1 MLMTRILILFFIICI
16 AQSAIDSSALAQS
29 KSSVKDTMRIAVA
42 DSIRRSKNLETVT
55 VTAER
60 PLSATSDKSFRDSD
74 FVLRP
79 LNSAQDLLRLVP
91 GLVLAQHAGG
101 GKAEQIFLRG
111 FDADHGT
118 DVNISVDDVPVNML
132 SHGHGQG
139 YADLHFIIPETI
151 QEVDVVKGPYDTRYG
166 DLATAGVVAFQTKD
180 SLDHNLLKMEGGS
193 FEEYRALALIKG
205 PESQTIQSYFGTDL
219 FYTRGPFDVPQDF
232 HRLNLFAKTTASLGD
247 DAKLSASLFSFS
259 SSWNANGQI
268 PERAVAEGLIDRF
281 GSLDSTEGG
290 ATSRTT
296 ADITY
301 TSGGD
306 SPLTLTASYTDYH
319 FRLFSDFTFFLV
331 DTTQGDE
338 IEQTDARTM
347 VAFRGERTLPWILGD
362 AIMNT
367 KIGVST
373 RNDDI
378 VVGLYHDS
386 ARVRLGTVVDAAIQE
401 SETGPYIEQ
410 EIGLGWIQFIFGLR
424 ADYATVN
431 VQNLLNP
438 GAQPNGINQQ
448 ILLSPKAN
456 ASIPVANDA
465 TVFLNFGD
473 GFHSNDARAIV
484 QSPGIPTLPRAI
496 GGEIGLRYGEPSE
509 FFSCSSSLWYLYL
522 QSELVWDGD
531 EGTLIAQGSTR
542 REGVDLEAH
551 IRPTDWLTVGGDAT
565 ISQGRFIDSTVG
577 NNYIP
582 LAPNFTLTANAL
594 ARWNAFSAAL
604 RLRHVDDRP
613 ANTNNTLTAQGY
625 SVFDLSLSYNLTA
638 WEFYANIENLFN
650 VAWNEAQ
657 FAITSRIYDHG
668 VLEPAITDIDFT
680 AGTPFSI
687 RMGIAYRF

>member
-1 MLMTRILILFFIICI
+1 MLISRTGYSLLIVIAILFALHTCAY
-16 AQSAIDSSALAQS
+16 AQL
-29 KSSVKDTMRIAVA
+29 KDTSRISSKA
-42 DSIRRSKNLETVT
+42 DTVHSGKAQEVT
-55 VTAER
+55 ITAER
-60 PLSATSDKSFRDSD
+60 PLSAASDKSFRDSD
-74 FVLRP
+74 FALRP
-79 LNSAQDLLRLVP
+79 RNSAQDMLRLVP

-151 QEVDVVKGPYDTRYG
+151 QEVDVVKGPYSTRYG
-166 DLATAGVVAFQTKD
+166 DLATAGVIAFQTKD
-180 SLDHNLLKMEGGS
+180 SLTNNLLKLEGGS
-193 FEEYRALALIKG
+193 FDEYRALALIKG
-205 PESQTIQSYFGTDL
+205 PESQTIHSYFGTDL

-232 HRLNLFAKTTASLGD
+232 HRLNLFAKATASLGE
-247 DAKLSASLFSFS
+247 DAKISASLFSFS
-259 SSWNANGQI
+259 SDWNANGQI
-268 PERAVAEGLIDRF
+268 PERAVSEGLIDRF

-296 ADITY
+296 ANITY
-301 TSGGD
+301 TSGGE

-319 FRLFSDFTFFLV
+319 FRLFSDFTFYLV

-338 IEQTDARTM
+338 VEQTDARTM
-347 VAFRGERTLPWILGD
+347 LAFRGERLFPWIMGD

-373 RNDDI
+373 RSDDI
-378 VVGLYHDS
+378 EAAIYHDS
-386 ARVRLGTVVDAAIQE
+386 ARVRLNNVVDAAIQE
-401 SETGPYIEQ
+401 RETGPYIEQ
-410 EIGLGWIQFIFGLR
+410 EIGLSWIQFIFGLR
-424 ADYATVN
+424 ADYATVD
-431 VQNLLNP
+431 VQNLINP
-438 GAQPNGINQQ
+438 GQQPNGINQQ
-448 ILLSPKAN
+448 LILSPKAN
-456 ASIPVANDA
+456 ASIPITDDA
-465 TVFLNFGD
+465 TAFLNFGY

-496 GGEIGLRYGEPSE
+496 GSEIGLRYGEPSE

-542 REGVDLEAH
+542 REGIDFEAR
-551 IRPTDWLTVGGDAT
+551 IRPTDWLTFGGDAT
-565 ISQGRFIDSTVG
+565 ISQGRFIDSAVG

-582 LAPNFTLTANAL
+582 LAPNFTLTANAV
-594 ARWNAFSAAL
+594 ARFGDFSAAL
-604 RLRHVDDRP
+604 RLRHVGDRP
-613 ANTNNTLTAQGY
+613 ANQNNTLTAQGY
-625 SVFDLSLSYNLTA
+625 SVFDFSLSYNLTA

-657 FAITSRIYDHG
+657 FATVSRIYIHG
-668 VLEPAITDIDFT
+668 VLEPDPVDDLDFT
-680 AGTPFSI
+680 AGTPFSL
-687 RMGIAYRF
+687 RMGVAYRF

>member
-1 MLMTRILILFFIICI
+1 MLILRTSFAALFI
-16 AQSAIDSSALAQS
+16 SGALSGLWNPAHAQS
-29 KSSVKDTMRIAVA
+29 KVDTIHEKEQV
-42 DSIRRSKNLETVT
+42 VT

-60 PLSATSDKSFRDSD
+60 PLSAASDKSFRDSD
-74 FVLRP
+74 FELRP
-79 LNSAQDLLRLVP
+79 RNSAQDMLRLVP

-151 QEVDVVKGPYDTRYG
+151 QEVDVVKGPYSPRYG
-166 DLATAGVVAFQTKD
+166 DLATAGVIAFQTKD
-180 SLDHNLLKMEGGS
+180 SLKYNELKLEGGS
-193 FEEYRALALIKG
+193 FDEYRALALIKG
-205 PESQTIQSYFGTDL
+205 PSSQTIQSYFGTDL
-219 FYTRGPFDVPQDF
+219 FYTRGPFDVAQDF
-232 HRLNLFAKTTASLGD
+232 HRLNLFAKTDAALGD

-268 PERAVAEGLIDRF
+268 PERAVADGLIDRF

-296 ADITY
+296 ANITY
-301 TSGGD
+301 TSGGE

-319 FRLFSDFTFFLV
+319 FRLFSDFTFYLL

-338 IEQTDARTM
+338 VEQTDSRTLL
-347 VAFRGERTLPWILGD
+347 AFRGERTLPWILGD

-373 RNDDI
+373 RSDDI
-378 VVGLYHDS
+378 QAAIYHDS
-386 ARVRLGTVVDAAIQE
+386 ARVRLNDVVDAAIQE
-401 SETGPYIEQ
+401 RETGPYIQ
-410 EIGLGWIQFIFGLR
+410 QAIGLGWIQFILGLR
-424 ADYATVN
+424 ADYATVD
-431 VQNLLNP
+431 VQNLLNS

-448 ILLSPKAN
+448 IILSPKAN
-456 ASIPVANDA
+456 ASIPISNDA
-465 TVFLNFGD
+465 TAFLNFGY

-484 QSPGIPTLPRAI
+484 QSPGIPTLPRAL
-496 GGEIGLRYGEPSE
+496 GSEIGLRYGEPSE

-542 REGVDLEAH
+542 REGIDLEAR
-551 IRPTDWLTVGGDAT
+551 IRPTEWLTFGGDAT
-565 ISQGRFIDSTVG
+565 ISEGRFVDSAVG

-582 LAPNFTLTANAL
+582 LAPNFTLTGNAV
-594 ARWNAFSAAL
+594 AKWDDFSAAL
-604 RLRHVDDRP
+604 RLRHVGDRP
-613 ANTNNTLTAQGY
+613 ANTHNSIVAKGY
-625 SVFDLSLSYNLTA
+625 SIFDLSLTYHTGPYEL
-638 WEFYANIENLFN
+638 YANVENVFN
-650 VAWNEAQ
+650 TVWNEAQ
-657 FAITSRIYDHG
+657 FATVSRIYVHG
-668 VLEPAITDIDFT
+668 VLEANPVDDLSFT
-680 AGTPFSI
+680 AGTPISV
-687 RMGIAYRF
+687 RTGIAFSF